1 MNLHVTRATDANNGK
16 QNRTQPRPTQP
27 NPSQFNP
34 TQNGGGRHPHKAKPL
49 QRLRVKLTF

>member
-16 QNRTQPRPTQP
+16 QNRTQPKPTQ
-27 NPSQFNP
+27 SNP

>member
-16 QNRTQPRPTQP
+16 QNPTH
-27 NPSQFNP
+27 NLTPSQSHIQPKGNP
-34 TQNGGGRHPHKAKPL
+34 PPKSHPHKAKPL